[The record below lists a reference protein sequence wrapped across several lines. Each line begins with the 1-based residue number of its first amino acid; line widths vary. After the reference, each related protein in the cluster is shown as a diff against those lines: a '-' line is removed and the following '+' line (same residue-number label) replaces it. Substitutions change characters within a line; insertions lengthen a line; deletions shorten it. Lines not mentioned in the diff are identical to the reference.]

1 MTNIFNERYATI
13 IMVQVLERAEG
24 QQDEKVEKKM
34 LVITD
39 RGADG
44 IRVSLE
50 GKENQVWGSG
60 GKLGDALI
68 GLLNMHQTD
77 LGLKICWKEDEG
89 VPVEQVESRP
99 EIKIICLFTRRT
111 KELGF
116 CTKIA
121 KSGGRY
127 SETLGCGENRR
138 EAIVNMF
145 SSPIFQKETGIEIV
159 SRH

>member
-13 IMVQVLERAEG
+13 IMKQVLERAEG

-50 GKENQVWGSG
+50 GKLEIFGNGEKLEN
-60 GKLGDALI
+60 ALI
-68 GLLNMHQTD
+68 SLLSMHQTA
-77 LGLKICWKEDEG
+77 LGLEIRLKKDEW
-89 VPVEQVESRP
+89 VPVEEIENHP
-99 EIKIICLFTRRT
+99 EIKIICLFTRTT
-111 KELGF
+111 KRPGF

-121 KSGGRY
+121 KPDGRF
-127 SETLGCGENRR
+127 SEVLGCGENKE
-138 EAIVNMF
+138 EAIINMF
-145 SSPIFQKETGIEIV
+145 SSSTFQKETGIELV
-159 SRH
+159 RQR